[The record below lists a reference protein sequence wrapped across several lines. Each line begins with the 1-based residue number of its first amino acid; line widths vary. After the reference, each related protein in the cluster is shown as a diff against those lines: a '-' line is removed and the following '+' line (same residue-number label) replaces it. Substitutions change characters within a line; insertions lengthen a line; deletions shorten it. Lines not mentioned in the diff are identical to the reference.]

1 MNGTIVSAVR
11 SAGAITAAVR
21 VNEGPPQGTVEYVA
35 TVPTADPQGVPYA
48 TSDIRAA
55 LIRAWSTQRA
65 AAQQAAVDVSSLI
78 SGQVTL

>member
-1 MNGTIVSAVR
+1 MTGTIISAVR
-11 SAGAITAAVR
+11 SAGGITAAVR
-21 VNEGPPQGTVEYVA
+21 VDEGPGRGVVEYVA

-55 LIRAWSTQRA
+55 LVRAWSVQRA